1 MKILNCINRLQA
13 LYIKSKPA
21 DEVFNSL
28 LTDILNLTNS
38 QFGFINELKYDE
50 TGGQYLQALAMT
62 NITWDDASRRFWED
76 NYSSGLKF
84 YATDSLYFATVI
96 TNAPVIANDPA
107 HDSHSCGR
115 MPPGHPALDCFLG
128 LCLYCEDEII
138 GCLGMA
144 NRPDGYD
151 EALVKNLQPVLAAC
165 AQIVEGYRSEMR
177 QLAAEAKLQE
187 KSVLLENM
195 INSSADYILAKD
207 ANLNTILCNETFA
220 QAIGKK
226 PTDLYGKTD
235 QENGLARYK
244 QSDEHSDLAVLSGK
258 IMHNTN
264 HIYHSDGS
272 LRIFD
277 SVKVPLR
284 SADDKIIGLLEV
296 NRDITE
302 KKALEEKL
310 QLAASVFTNTLE
322 GIMIL
327 SSDGTILDINKAFS
341 RITGYELDDIVG
353 KNMRILNAGLQD
365 NNFFETVW
373 YNLNTKG
380 HWYGEV
386 WNRRK
391 NGEVYAVMQSINTV
405 SDEHQTSARKYVS
418 LLSDITMI
426 KEHENELEHIA
437 HYDALTSLPN
447 RLLLADRLYQGIAQS
462 RRRGE
467 QLAVIYID
475 LDGFK
480 SINDNYG
487 HEAGDQLLIA
497 AAQRMKQALRDGD
510 TLARIGGDEFVA
522 ILLDIGTIE
531 ASVPILS
538 RILMAAS
545 RPVHFNQYTLQV
557 SASLGVTF
565 YASTDNTNI
574 DQLLHQADLAM
585 YQAKLAGKNNYH
597 FFDVVQDS
605 HIRGH
610 HESLERIR
618 QALIAH
624 EFVLYY
630 QPKVNM
636 QTAAII
642 GVEALIRWQHPSKG
656 LLPPNIFMPIIADNP
671 LAIDLGEWVI
681 DTVLT
686 QMERWTAA
694 GLTIP
699 VSINIDARQLQHSGF
714 LESLR
719 TFLAAHPTVN
729 PASLELEV
737 LEISAMEDLSKVS
750 KVLEISKE
758 MGFKFALDNFG
769 TGYSSL
775 TYLKRLPVT
784 ILKIDQSFVRDIIK
798 DPNDQAI
805 VKGLLGL
812 APAFDLKV
820 IAVGV
825 ETIEH
830 GTLLR
835 QLGCDLAQGYG
846 IALPMPA
853 NELPDWCLS
862 WKPDPVWA
870 NIPSINAT
878 RPN

>member
-1 MKILNCINRLQA
+1 MNIMSCVNRLQA

-21 DEVFNSL
+21 DEVFNTL
-28 LTDILNLTNS
+28 LTDILELTES
-38 QFGFINELKYDE
+38 QFGFIQELKYNE
-50 TGGQYLQALAMT
+50 TGAQYLQALAMT
-62 NITWDDASRRFWED
+62 NITWDDASRHFWED

-84 YATDSLYFATVI
+84 YATDSLYFASII
-96 TNAPVIANDPA
+96 TKAPVIANDPA

-115 MPPGHPALDCFLG
+115 LPPGHPALNCFLG
-128 LCLYCEDEII
+128 LPIYCEDEII
-138 GCLGMA
+138 GTLGMA
-144 NRPDGYD
+144 NRLGGYND
-151 EALVKNLQPVLAAC
+151 ALVKTLQPVLAAC

-177 QLAAEAKLQE
+177 RESVEEKLQE
-187 KSVLLENM
+187 KSALLENI
-195 INSSADYILAKD
+195 INSSTDYILAKD
-207 ANLNTILCNETFA
+207 TNLRTILCNEIFA
-220 QAIGKK
+220 KAIGKK
-226 PTDLYGKTD
+226 STDLYGKTD
-235 QENGLARYK
+235 HQNGISKHK
-244 QSDEHSDLAVLSGK
+244 QSDDHGDQEVLSGK
-258 IMHNTN
+258 TIHDTN
-264 HIYHSDGS
+264 NIYHINGTS
-272 LRIFD
+272 LIFD

-284 SADDKIIGLLEV
+284 SINAKIIGLLEI
-296 NRDITE
+296 NRDVTE
-302 KKALEEKL
+302 EKMQYEKL

-327 SSDGTILDINKAFS
+327 SSDGTILDINNAFS
-341 RITGYELDDIVG
+341 HITGYEHDDIVG
-353 KNMRILNAGLQD
+353 ENMRILNAGLQD
-365 NNFFETVW
+365 NNFFETMW

-405 SDEHQTSARKYVS
+405 TDDNQTSPRKYVS

-426 KEHENELEHIA
+426 KEHEHELEHIA
-437 HYDALTSLPN
+437 HYDVLTSLPN
-447 RLLLADRLYQGIAQS
+447 RLLLADRLYQCLAQA

-480 SINDNYG
+480 SVNDNFG

-497 AAQRMKQALRDGD
+497 VAQSMKQALRDGD

-522 ILLDIGTIE
+522 ILLDIGTIKD
-531 ASVPILS
+531 SVPILS

-545 RPVHFNQYTLQV
+545 QPVHFNQHNFQV

-565 YASTDNTNI
+565 YAPTDNINAN
-574 DQLLHQADLAM
+574 QLLHQADVAM
-585 YQAKLAGKNNYH
+585 YQAKLAGKNGYH
-597 FFDVVQDS
+597 FFDAVQDS
-605 HIRGH
+605 HIRSH

-618 QALIAH
+618 QALAAH

-636 QTAAII
+636 QTAEII
-642 GVEALIRWQHPSKG
+642 GVEALIRWNHPSKG
-656 LLPPNIFMPIIADNP
+656 LLSPKIFMPIIEDNS
-671 LAIDLGEWVI
+671 LSIDIGKWVI
-681 DTVLT
+681 DTVLA

-699 VSINIDARQLQHSGF
+699 VSININARQLQHTGF
-714 LESLR
+714 IECLR
-719 TFLAAHPTVN
+719 TLLAAHPTVN
-729 PASLELEV
+729 PRYLELEV
-737 LEISAMEDLSKVS
+737 LETSAMEDLTKVS
-750 KVLEISKE
+750 KVLEISRE
-758 MGFKFALDNFG
+758 MGFNFSLDNFG

-775 TYLKRLPVT
+775 TYLKRLPVAM
-784 ILKIDQSFVRDIIK
+784 LKIDQSFVRDIIN

-805 VKGLLGL
+805 VKGLVGL

-830 GTLLR
+830 GTLLM

-853 NELPDWCLS
+853 NELPDWCTT

-870 NIPSINAT
+870 GMSSAM
-878 RPN
+878 RH

>member
-1 MKILNCINRLQA
+1 MSCVNRLQT

-28 LTDILNLTNS
+28 LTDILELTDS
-38 QFGFINELKYDE
+38 RFGFINELKYDE
-50 TGGQYLQALAMT
+50 TGTQFLQSLAIT
-62 NITWDDASRRFWED
+62 NVAWDDASRRFWED
-76 NYSSGLKF
+76 NYASGLKF
-84 YATDSLYFATVI
+84 YATDALYFASII
-96 TNAPVIANDPA
+96 TNAPVIANDPT
-107 HDSHSCGR
+107 HDSRSCGR
-115 MPPGHPALDCFLG
+115 MPLGHPALDCFLG
-128 LCLYCEDEII
+128 LPIYCEDEII
-138 GCLGMA
+138 GCLGFA
-144 NRPDGYD
+144 NRPGGYD
-151 EALVKNLQPVLAAC
+151 DALVETMQPVIAAC
-165 AQIVEGYRSEMR
+165 ARVLEGYRSEMSR
-177 QLAAEAKLQE
+177 LAAEKKFQE
-187 KSVLLENM
+187 KSILLENM

-220 QAIGKK
+220 EAIGKK

-235 QENGLARYK
+235 HENGIAHFK
-244 QSDEHSDLAVLSGK
+244 QNDKRSDLAVLSGK
-258 IMHNTN
+258 TMHNTN
-264 HIYHSDGS
+264 NIYNIDGTS
-272 LRIFD
+272 RIFD

-284 SADDKIIGLLEV
+284 SANDKIIGLLEV
-296 NRDITE
+296 NRDVTE
-302 KKALEEKL
+302 KKELEEKL
-310 QLAASVFTNTLE
+310 KLAASVFTSTLE

-327 SSDGTILDINKAFS
+327 SSDGTILDVNNAFS
-341 RITGYELDDIVG
+341 RITGYEHDDILG
-353 KNMRILNAGLQD
+353 ENMRILNAGLQD
-365 NNFFETVW
+365 NNFYDNLW

-386 WNRRK
+386 WNRHK
-391 NGEVYAVMQSINTV
+391 NGEIYAVMQSINTV
-405 SDEHQTSARKYVS
+405 SDDNQTSPRKYVS

-447 RLLLADRLYQGIAQS
+447 RLLLADRLYQAIAQT

-480 SINDNYG
+480 SVNDNYG
-487 HEAGDQLLIA
+487 HEAGDQVLISV
-497 AAQRMKQALRDGD
+497 AQRMKQALRDGD

-522 ILLDIGTIE
+522 LLLDIGTIE
-531 ASVPILS
+531 ASIPILN
-538 RILMAAS
+538 RILTGVS
-545 RPVHFNQYTLQV
+545 QPVHFNQNNLQI
-557 SASLGVTF
+557 SASLGATF
-565 YASTDNTNI
+565 YSSTDDINI
-574 DQLLHQADLAM
+574 DQLLRQADLAM
-585 YQAKLAGKNNYH
+585 YQAKLAGKNSYH
-597 FFDVVQDS
+597 FFDVSHDS
-605 HIRGH
+605 HISGY

-618 QALIAH
+618 QALDAH

-642 GVEALIRWQHPSKG
+642 GAEALIRWQHPTQG
-656 LLPPNIFMPIIADNP
+656 LLPANIFMPMIEDNP
-671 LAIDLGEWVI
+671 LAIELGEWVI
-681 DTVLT
+681 DTVLA

-694 GLTIP
+694 GLTLP
-699 VSINIDARQLQHSGF
+699 VSININARQLQHTGF
-714 LESLR
+714 IECLR
-719 TFLAAHPTVN
+719 NLLAAHPTVN
-729 PASLELEV
+729 SGSLELEV
-737 LEISAMEDLSKVS
+737 QETSAMEDLSKVS
-750 KVLEISKE
+750 KVLEISRE
-758 MGFKFALDNFG
+758 MGFNFSLDNFG

-784 ILKIDQSFVRDIIK
+784 TLKIDQSFVRDIIN

-805 VKGLLGL
+805 VKGLVGL

-830 GTLLR
+830 GTLLM

-853 NELPDWCLS
+853 NELPDWCTT

-870 NIPSINAT
+870 GMSSAIQH
-878 RPN
+878 

>member
-1 MKILNCINRLQA
+1 MSCVNRLQT

-28 LTDILNLTNS
+28 LTDILELTDS
-38 QFGFINELKYDE
+38 RFGFINELKYDE
-50 TGGQYLQALAMT
+50 TGTQFLQSLAIT
-62 NITWDDASRRFWED
+62 NVAWDDASRRFWED
-76 NYSSGLKF
+76 NYASGLKF
-84 YATDSLYFATVI
+84 YATDALYFASII
-96 TNAPVIANDPA
+96 TNAPVIANDPT
-107 HDSHSCGR
+107 HDSRSCGR
-115 MPPGHPALDCFLG
+115 MPLGHPALDCFLG
-128 LCLYCEDEII
+128 LPIYCEDEII
-138 GCLGMA
+138 GCLGFA
-144 NRPDGYD
+144 NRPGGYD
-151 EALVKNLQPVLAAC
+151 DALVETMQPVIAAC
-165 AQIVEGYRSEMR
+165 ARVLEGYRSEMSR
-177 QLAAEAKLQE
+177 LAAEKKFQE
-187 KSVLLENM
+187 KSILLENM

-220 QAIGKK
+220 EAIGKK

-235 QENGLARYK
+235 HENGIDQYK
-244 QSDEHSDLAVLSGK
+244 QSDERSDLAVLSGK
-258 IMHNTN
+258 TMHNTN
-264 HIYHSDGS
+264 NIYNIDGTS
-272 LRIFD
+272 RIFD

-284 SADDKIIGLLEV
+284 SANDKIIGLLEV
-296 NRDITE
+296 NRDVTE
-302 KKALEEKL
+302 KKELEEKL
-310 QLAASVFTNTLE
+310 KLAASVFTSTLE

-327 SSDGTILDINKAFS
+327 SSDGTILDVNNAFS
-341 RITGYELDDIVG
+341 RITGYEHDDILG
-353 KNMRILNAGLQD
+353 ENMRILNAGLQD
-365 NNFFETVW
+365 NNFYDNLW

-386 WNRRK
+386 WNRHK
-391 NGEVYAVMQSINTV
+391 NGEIYAVMQSINTV
-405 SDEHQTSARKYVS
+405 SDDNQTSPRKYVS

-447 RLLLADRLYQGIAQS
+447 RLLLADRLYQAIAQT

-480 SINDNYG
+480 SVNDNYG
-487 HEAGDQLLIA
+487 HEAGDQVLISV
-497 AAQRMKQALRDGD
+497 AQRMKQALRDGD

-522 ILLDIGTIE
+522 LLLDIGTIE
-531 ASVPILS
+531 ASIPILN
-538 RILMAAS
+538 RILTGVS
-545 RPVHFNQYTLQV
+545 QPVHFNQNNLQI

-565 YASTDNTNI
+565 YSSTDDINT

-585 YQAKLAGKNNYH
+585 YQAKLAGKNSYH
-597 FFDVVQDS
+597 FFDVSHDS
-605 HIRGH
+605 HISGY

-618 QALIAH
+618 QALDAH

-642 GVEALIRWQHPSKG
+642 GAEALIRWQHPTQG
-656 LLPPNIFMPIIADNP
+656 LLPANIFMPMIEDNP
-671 LAIDLGEWVI
+671 LAIELGEWVI
-681 DTVLT
+681 DTVLA

-694 GLTIP
+694 GLTLP
-699 VSINIDARQLQHSGF
+699 VSININARQLQHTGF
-714 LESLR
+714 IECLR
-719 TFLAAHPTVN
+719 NLLAAHPTVN
-729 PASLELEV
+729 SGSLELEV
-737 LEISAMEDLSKVS
+737 QETSAMEDLSKVS
-750 KVLEISKE
+750 KVLEISRE
-758 MGFKFALDNFG
+758 MGFNFSLDNFG

-784 ILKIDQSFVRDIIK
+784 TLKIDQSFVRDIIN

-805 VKGLLGL
+805 VKGLVGL

-830 GTLLR
+830 GTLLM

-853 NELPDWCLS
+853 NELPDWCTT

-870 NIPSINAT
+870 GMSSAIQH
-878 RPN
+878 

>member
-1 MKILNCINRLQA
+1 MNIVDCVNRLQA

-21 DEVFNSL
+21 EEVFNSL
-28 LTDILNLTNS
+28 LTDILELTDS
-38 QFGFINELKYDE
+38 QFGFIQELKYDE
-50 TGGQYLQALAMT
+50 TAGQYLQALAMT

-76 NYSSGLKF
+76 NYASGLKF

-96 TNAPVIANDPA
+96 TNGPVIANDPA
-107 HDSHSCGR
+107 HHSHSCGR
-115 MPPGHPALDCFLG
+115 MPPGHPTLDCFLG
-128 LCLYCEDEII
+128 LPLYCEDEII

-144 NRPDGYD
+144 NRPGGYD
-151 EALVKNLQPVLAAC
+151 EDLVKTLQPVLTAC
-165 AQIVEGYRSEMR
+165 AQIVERYRSEIR
-177 QLAAEAKLQE
+177 RVSAEAKLQE
-187 KSVLLENM
+187 KSALLENM

-226 PTDLYGKTD
+226 PADLYGKTD
-235 QENGLARYK
+235 NQNGIARYK

-264 HIYHSDGS
+264 AIYHSDGTS
-272 LRIFD
+272 RIFD

-284 SADDKIIGLLEV
+284 STDDKIIGLLEV
-296 NRDITE
+296 NRDVTE

-327 SSDGTILDINKAFS
+327 SSDGTVLDVNKAFS
-341 RITGYELDDIVG
+341 RITGYEHNDILG
-353 KNMRILNAGLQD
+353 KNMRLLNAGLQD
-365 NNFFETVW
+365 TNFFETVW

-391 NGEVYAVMQSINTV
+391 DGEVYAVMQSINTV
-405 SDEHQTSARKYVS
+405 SDDNQTSARKYVS

-462 RRRGE
+462 RRRDE

-480 SINDNYG
+480 SVNDNYG
-487 HEAGDQLLIA
+487 HEAGDQLLITL
-497 AAQRMKQALRDGD
+497 AQRMKQALRDGD

-545 RPVHFNQYTLQV
+545 RPIHFKQHNLQV

-565 YASTDNTNI
+565 YTSTEAANT

-585 YQAKLAGKNNYH
+585 YQAKLAGKNGYH
-597 FFDVVQDS
+597 FFDAVQDS

-618 QALIAH
+618 QALTAH

-699 VSINIDARQLQHSGF
+699 VSININARQLQHSGF
-714 LESLR
+714 TDSLH
-719 TFLAAHPTVN
+719 TLLSAHPMVN

-737 LEISAMEDLSKVS
+737 LEISAMEDMTKVS
-750 KVLEISKE
+750 KVLEISQE
-758 MGFKFALDNFG
+758 MGFKLSLDNFG

-775 TYLKRLPVT
+775 AYLKRLPVT
-784 ILKIDQSFVRDIIK
+784 MLKIDQSFVRDIIK

-830 GTLLR
+830 GTVLM

-853 NELPDWCLS
+853 NELPGWCTT

-870 NIPSINAT
+870 NMPSANTA
-878 RPN
+878 RPH